1 VKRRGSIISAV
12 LAAFA
17 VFAVLIGAATVTGYV
32 AVERQNQATKQLS
45 GNYQVLQHAE
55 NVAGH
60 AFRVA
65 YASLLTYTITRDRN
79 YLPLINGLKAQV
91 NQSVLII
98 QERATAD
105 VRGLA
110 AAQAQMASR
119 VFALFPR
126 MTSVRQGTPGAAALM
141 AVASVYASDSATAEA
156 TMEGRL
162 NAGIQRLAAS
172 GERAL
177 STGLAWVAAALGVAV
192 LLVLAGSLSMLGA
205 ITRPLYRL
213 AATVRRLTAG
223 EFAARAAIGGS
234 AEVRE
239 VAQAINAQ
247 ADESDRL
254 RAQEAEANRLRAMAR
269 AAGIHIREPLA
280 AAAVIEEACTALE
293 HTIDADVIHVRL
305 ITNGQMTPPGTAG
318 GVAAGGAAGGAG
330 SGLAGLAGVF
340 TGVLPGADAAVLD
353 ELLHTQASQVTY
365 DIQGPGGERLP
376 RWLRGPLR
384 QAGVGSQV
392 LAPFGKRD
400 ELLGFIAAHR
410 LSPGRRWSAAE
421 IDAVESISADLG
433 RGLNHARTYEALKS
447 LDEAKSDF
455 FATVSH
461 ELRAPLT
468 SIEGYIEMLSDEEA
482 GPITQR
488 QRQMLRTID
497 RSASRLRGLI
507 DDVFTLAELESGA
520 FATVVQ
526 PVDISEIVHGAV
538 EAIQPAAAAAK
549 VTLRST
555 VPHHGALIV
564 EGNPGQLDR
573 VLLNLLSNAVK
584 YTPSGGKVHISATT
598 ADGSV
603 TVQVTDTGI
612 GIPPAEQQN
621 LFTRFYRA
629 SNARQSTIPGSGL
642 GLAIVRT
649 IITGHHGDITLQSQ
663 QNTGTTVTI
672 QLPKHLA
679 APNLSA

>member
-1 VKRRGSIISAV
+1 
-12 LAAFA
+12 
-17 VFAVLIGAATVTGYV
+17 
-32 AVERQNQATKQLS
+32 
-45 GNYQVLQHAE
+45 
-55 NVAGH
+55 
-60 AFRVA
+60 
-65 YASLLTYTITRDRN
+65 
-79 YLPLINGLKAQV
+79 
-91 NQSVLII
+91 
-98 QERATAD
+98 
-105 VRGLA
+105 
-110 AAQAQMASR
+110 
-119 VFALFPR
+119 
-126 MTSVRQGTPGAAALM
+126 
-141 AVASVYASDSATAEA
+141 
-156 TMEGRL
+156 
-162 NAGIQRLAAS
+162 
-172 GERAL
+172 
-177 STGLAWVAAALGVAV
+177 
-192 LLVLAGSLSMLGA
+192 
-205 ITRPLYRL
+205 
-213 AATVRRLTAG
+213 
-223 EFAARAAIGGS
+223 
-234 AEVRE
+234 
-239 VAQAINAQ
+239 
-247 ADESDRL
+247 
-254 RAQEAEANRLRAMAR
+254 
-269 AAGIHIREPLA
+269 
-280 AAAVIEEACTALE
+280 
-293 HTIDADVIHVRL
+293 
-305 ITNGQMTPPGTAG
+305 
-318 GVAAGGAAGGAG
+318 
-330 SGLAGLAGVF
+330 VF

>member
-1 VKRRGSIISAV
+1 
-12 LAAFA
+12 
-17 VFAVLIGAATVTGYV
+17 
-32 AVERQNQATKQLS
+32 
-45 GNYQVLQHAE
+45 
-55 NVAGH
+55 
-60 AFRVA
+60 
-65 YASLLTYTITRDRN
+65 
-79 YLPLINGLKAQV
+79 
-91 NQSVLII
+91 
-98 QERATAD
+98 
-105 VRGLA
+105 
-110 AAQAQMASR
+110 
-119 VFALFPR
+119 

-318 GVAAGGAAGGAG
+318 GVAAAGAAASSPASSSPAAGGAAAGGAAASSPASASPAAGGGAAGGAG